1 MQESWL
7 EKPAAMNLYV
17 YTEPVHQNLLSKKG
31 NLLCFIGGSCRSSD
45 TGDWLEGKREKLGV
59 QGKVFSRGFWFGS
72 SINLLMQGK
81 QTVLGTSSV

>member
-1 MQESWL
+1 MVSQALMQESWV

-17 YTEPVHQNLLSKKG
+17 YTEPVHQNLLFKKG
-31 NLLCFIGGSCRSSD
+31 NLCRSSD